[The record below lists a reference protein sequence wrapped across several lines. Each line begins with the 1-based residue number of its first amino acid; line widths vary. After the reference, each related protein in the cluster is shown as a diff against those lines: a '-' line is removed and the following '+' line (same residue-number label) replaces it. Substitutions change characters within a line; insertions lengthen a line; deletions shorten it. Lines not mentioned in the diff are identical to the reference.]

1 MTYRALLIDDDV
13 RLFEL
18 LKDYLGENDFLLSHA
33 GDGPR
38 GLAAMEADSFDLILL
53 DVMMPGMDGL
63 EVLRRVRAQGSTP
76 VLMLTARG
84 DDTDRIVGL
93 EMGADDYVPKP
104 FNPRELVAR
113 MRAVLRRS
121 NSVETGERI
130 EVHGLTIDVGSR
142 TVSKALP
149 GADEDELVDLTGIEF
164 DLLVAMARRSGRV
177 ITRESL
183 LEAAGRGDVIVSDRT
198 VDVHISHL
206 RQKLEEHPRNPTLI
220 KTVRGVGY
228 VFAKDQ
234 P

>member
-13 RLFEL
+13 RLYEL
-18 LKDYLGENDFLLSHA
+18 LKDYLSENDFTLSHA

-38 GLAAMEADSFDLILL
+38 GLAALEADSFDVVLL

-63 EVLRRVRAQGSTP
+63 EVLRRVRAQGKTTP

-93 EMGADDYVPKP
+93 EMGADDYIPKP

-113 MRAVLRRS
+113 ARAVLRRAGT
-121 NSVETGERI
+121 VETAERL
-130 EVHGLTIDVGSR
+130 ELHGLIMDVGARSVTR
-142 TVSKALP
+142 GGQLI
-149 GADEDELVDLTGIEF
+149 DLTGIEF
-164 DLLVAMARRSGRV
+164 DLLIALARRAGRV
-177 ITRESL
+177 VTREGL
-183 LEAAGRGDVIVSDRT
+183 LEAAGRGDVVVSDRT

-206 RQKLEEHPRNPTLI
+206 RQKVEPNPRAPTLI

-228 VFAKDQ
+228 VFAKETA
-234 P
+234 

>member
-1 MTYRALLIDDDV
+1 MTYRALLIDDDL
-13 RLFEL
+13 RLYDL
-18 LKDYLGENDFLLSHA
+18 LKDYLAENDFSLTHA
-33 GDGPR
+33 SDGPR
-38 GLAAMEADSFDLILL
+38 GLAAVEADSFDVILL

-63 EVLRRVRAQGSTP
+63 EVLRRLRGQGSTP

-113 MRAVLRRS
+113 MRAVLRRAG
-121 NSVETGERI
+121 SVETGERI
-130 EVHGLTIDVGSR
+130 ETHDMVIDVGSR
-142 TVSKALP
+142 TVYKNQEAI
-149 GADEDELVDLTGIEF
+149 DLTGIEF
-164 DLLVAMARRSGRV
+164 DLLVALSRRAGRV
-177 ITRESL
+177 VTREGL

-206 RQKLEEHPRNPTLI
+206 RQKLEENPRTPNLI

-228 VFAKDQ
+228 VFAKDS